1 MKTWMGWLVAAL
13 LALWLTRIVAL
24 ELLPL
29 HNDEGLHLTRAVEVW
44 NGHPFWA
51 ISDGKIINHWLIAA
65 FYPQRAPAF
74 AGRIATVF
82 VALVGLAAGMALA
95 RRLAGGAGAALAAA
109 LWLGSPYLFFYERL
123 AFSDAQAGA
132 WVVVA
137 VALAWRFGQS
147 GRWQDALLSGLTF
160 GTAALFKF
168 TAAPFAL
175 SLVLVILFTGQQ
187 AVNRRARGLL
197 LAGVVA
203 AAGFVVPLA
212 YLLWKGGDFFSIA
225 LGWLGASSGGQP
237 SLLANLERF
246 WAQLSG
252 FGTLAW
258 ALLAGAGLLLLA
270 LRGRQWALVGAGLLP
285 LLLIMLLGREV
296 LSRHFVVALP
306 LLLTLAGAGLG
317 LGLARVRDAPAR
329 QMATAFGAVGL
340 LIGAAP
346 FMLIAY
352 SDPAA
357 LPLPADARYEHITSH
372 SSGYALREAAQAFPH
387 TLARRDLPI
396 IASMFP
402 DSCRRANFYAESGFR
417 MICVDAP
424 GLSAVQV
431 ALESHGAVYVLSDN
445 APSIGL
451 DAAMLDARVTRIAA
465 YPRPGE
471 DADAASV
478 LLWLVERR

>member
-1 MKTWMGWLVAAL
+1 MIIRLGWLVAAL
-13 LALWLTRIVAL
+13 LVLWLTRTVAL

-44 NGHPFWA
+44 NGHPFWV

-65 FYPQRAPAF
+65 LYPQHAPVF

-82 VALVGLAAGMALA
+82 VALIGLAAGMALA

-109 LWLGSPYLFFYERL
+109 LWLASPYLFFYERL

-137 VALAWRFGQS
+137 VWFAWRFGQS
-147 GRWQDALLSGLTF
+147 GCWRDALLSGLTF
-160 GTAALFKF
+160 GAAALFKF

-175 SLVLVILFTGQQ
+175 SIALVMLFTGQQ
-187 AVNRRARGLL
+187 GLARRVRGLV
-197 LAGVVA
+197 LAGGVTA
-203 AAGFVVPLA
+203 ACFVVPLA
-212 YLLWKGGDFFSIA
+212 YLLFKGDDFFSIA

-237 SLLANLERF
+237 SLVANLERF

-258 ALLAGAGLLLLA
+258 VLLAGAGLLLLA
-270 LRGRQWALVGAGLLP
+270 LRGRQWALLAAGALP

-317 LGLARVRDAPAR
+317 VGLARVRDVRAR
-329 QMATAFGAVGL
+329 QMVTAFGAAGL
-340 LIGAAP
+340 LLGAAP
-346 FMLIAY
+346 FMLTAY

-357 LPLPADARYEHITSH
+357 LPLPADARYEHVTSH
-372 SSGYALREAAQAFPH
+372 SSGYALREAVQAFSQI
-387 TLARRDLPI
+387 LARRDLPI

-402 DSCRRANFYAESGFR
+402 DSCRRANFYALSAIR
-417 MICVDAP
+417 MICTDAP
-424 GLSAVQV
+424 GTNAVQA
-431 ALESHGAVYVLSDN
+431 ALESQGAAYVLTDN
-445 APSIGL
+445 APNIGL
-451 DAAMLDARVTRIAA
+451 DVTTLDASVTRIAA
-465 YPRPGE
+465 YARPGE
-471 DADAASV
+471 DAADASV
-478 LLWLVERR
+478 VLWLVEQK